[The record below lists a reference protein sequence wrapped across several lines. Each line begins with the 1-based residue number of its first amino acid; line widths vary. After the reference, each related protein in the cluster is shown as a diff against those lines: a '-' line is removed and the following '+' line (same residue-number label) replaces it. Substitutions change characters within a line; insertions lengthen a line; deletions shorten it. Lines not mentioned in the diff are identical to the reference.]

1 MTGYKNSH
9 KKKLFAQEG
18 QVAVIIALL
27 MVCLLGMTALVIDL
41 GSLYQKRGFF
51 QTVADSAALAGAQEL
66 PENSNSAK
74 DAAIE
79 YAVMHNV
86 TLDPDNDVKIS
97 LTYTDY
103 DTITVTPSN
112 PDTPVFFAG
121 VLGITSAD
129 VGARAIAMV
138 GKPIQVYG
146 VVPWLA
152 VIPEG
157 ADWED
162 WLWEVAGDEQIISG
176 DLDESDFLSWDSIE
190 NPGQWLTRYRDRII
204 NGYSEPLEVGDT
216 IYARIINISQT
227 IHATEER
234 VGTWDPFGDLVTYS
248 SGSVIKLAKSDT
260 QFVMVP
266 VAYEV
271 EVPKK
276 ANDKWSEEV
285 EILGFAPFILTRIE
299 GHGGNAEVIG
309 RFIHQAI
316 IINEGEIEGVESVG
330 LRVIRLIR

>member
-1 MTGYKNSH
+1 MTGRKNSH

-27 MVCLLGMTALVIDL
+27 IVCLIGMTALVIDL

-66 PENSNSAK
+66 FEDPNSAE
-74 DAAIE
+74 DMAIE
-79 YAVMHNV
+79 YANRHNV
-86 TLDPDNDVKIS
+86 DIDYVDVEIFSTLS
-97 LTYTDY
+97 TYY
-103 DTITVTPSN
+103 DTITVTSSN
-112 PDTPVFFAG
+112 PDTPLFFAR
-121 VLGITSAD
+121 VLGINSAD
-129 VGARAIAMV
+129 VGASATAMV
-138 GKPIQVYG
+138 GKPKQVYS

-152 VIPEG
+152 IIPEG

-162 WLWEVAGDEQIISG
+162 WLWEVAGDEKIISG
-176 DLDESDFLSWDSIE
+176 DLDESDFLAWDSIE

-204 NGYSEPLEVGDT
+204 NGYSEPLENGDT

-227 IHATEER
+227 THATEER

-248 SGSVIKLAKSDT
+248 SGGVIKLAKSDT

-266 VAYEV
+266 VAYEI

-285 EILGFAPFILTRIE
+285 EILGFAPFILTGIE
-299 GHGGNAEVIG
+299 GHGGSTEVIG

-316 IINEGEIEGVESVG
+316 IINEGDIEEVESVG